1 MRVSLGEIDTTM
13 QKVAVALGLGL
24 GLGVEA
30 GRAALAMAAAD
41 FDPAPAFAEAF
52 DALDGDALGDSTSSG
67 LDPVRAIQRDF
78 APARDG
84 TRLSALLAA
93 PSICDLLALGVADGP
108 ITVRAVDVPIVVLMT
123 VLSRIGHAAESIR
136 VAWRGPN
143 EGSAICG
150 GNGLHFEEGSGDM
163 ASGPAD
169 ISIERLSTSP
179 DRGPDA
185 APERILG
192 EHMDVDDEAW
202 RRLTAHADKCLVAG
216 TDASRLTEAGAG
228 LSDED

>member
-13 QKVAVALGLGL
+13 QKVAVALGHGL

-30 GRAALAMAAAD
+30 GRAAVAMATANL
-41 FDPAPAFAEAF
+41 DPAPAFAEAF
-52 DALDGDALGDSTSSG
+52 DALECGDSSG
-67 LDPVRAIQRDF
+67 LDPLQAIQRDF

-84 TRLSALLAA
+84 KRLSALLAA

-108 ITVRAVDVPIVVLMT
+108 ITVRAVDVPIVVLMA
-123 VLSRIGHAAESIR
+123 VLSRMGHAAESIR

-202 RRLTAHADKCLVAG
+202 RRLTAAIRPLLIKI
-216 TDASRLTEAGAG
+216 SRWT
-228 LSDED
+228 

>member
-30 GRAALAMAAAD
+30 GRAALAMAAANL
-41 FDPAPAFAEAF
+41 DPAPAFAEAF
-52 DALDGDALGDSTSSG
+52 DALECGDSSG
-67 LDPVRAIQRDF
+67 LDPLQAIQRDF

-123 VLSRIGHAAESIR
+123 VLSRTGHAAESIR

-150 GNGLHFEEGSGDM
+150 GDGLRFEDGSGDM

-169 ISIERLSTSP
+169 ISIERLSTPP
-179 DRGPDA
+179 DRGPDPV
-185 APERILG
+185 PERIRG
-192 EHMDVDDEAW
+192 EHMEVDDEAW

-228 LSDED
+228 LSDEVFLGGL